1 MSQINYSRLS
11 NLGNTC
17 YQNAV
22 LHPLIHSPGGFSEF
36 IMTGDYLDCI
46 ADKTDEKIYRS
57 LIFQYHRILN
67 SIFKDDNCEL
77 NINSWKKLVGQ
88 KNAFFSGF
96 DQQDS
101 QEFLSYIIDKMSE
114 EVGQELKIIPTRKV
128 CISDFSIS
136 SKILNIKADSRWEKF
151 HKKKYS
157 IMVPFFCGMFR
168 TKLKY
173 LDSGAVTN
181 SFTPFNIIPLS
192 IPKDME
198 NVKLTDCLEELSKEE
213 ELDKDNRVKGKLS
226 YGKAFA
232 LKQESIWK
240 LPKYLIFNLKR
251 FVYNDYGQ
259 ISTKD
264 STLVD
269 YPLDL
274 DMSKYINKDSK
285 YSKINNKYHLY
296 GVTLHH
302 GIMMGGF
309 SAGHYVAYVKNRTNK
324 KWYLYNDDNK
334 PTRVKKENLVNSSA
348 YLLFYARND

>member
-1 MSQINYSRLS
+1 MSKVNYSRLS

-22 LHPLIHSPGGFSEF
+22 LHPLIHTPGGFTEF
-36 IMTGDYLDCI
+36 IMSGDYLDCM
-46 ADKTDEKIYRS
+46 AGKSDEAIYNT

-77 NINSWKKLVGQ
+77 NVNSWKSLVG
-88 KNAFFSGF
+88 KKIPFFSGF

-101 QEFLSYIIDKMSE
+101 QEFLSCIIDKMSD
-114 EVGQELKIIPTRKV
+114 EVGQNLKLIPTRKID
-128 CISDFSIS
+128 ISKLDLS
-136 SKILNIKADSRWEKF
+136 SKILNIKADCRWEKF

-168 TKLKY
+168 TRLVY
-173 LDSGAVTN
+173 LDSKAEAN

-192 IPKDME
+192 IPKNIS
-198 NVKLTDCLEELSKEE
+198 NVKLADCLEELSKDE
-213 ELDKDNRVKGKLS
+213 ELDKDNRIKGKLS
-226 YGKAFA
+226 YGKTYAI
-232 LKQESIWK
+232 KQESIWK

-251 FVYNDYGQ
+251 FICNDYGQ
-259 ISTKD
+259 ITRKD
-264 STLVD
+264 TTLVN
-269 YPLDL
+269 YPLEI

-285 YSKINNKYHLY
+285 YSKINNKYYLY

-302 GIMMGGF
+302 GVMMGGF
-309 SAGHYVAYVKNRTNK
+309 SAGHYVSFVKNRTDK

-334 PTRVKKENLVNSSA
+334 PMKIKEKNLVNSNA
-348 YLLFYARND
+348 YLLFYARKD